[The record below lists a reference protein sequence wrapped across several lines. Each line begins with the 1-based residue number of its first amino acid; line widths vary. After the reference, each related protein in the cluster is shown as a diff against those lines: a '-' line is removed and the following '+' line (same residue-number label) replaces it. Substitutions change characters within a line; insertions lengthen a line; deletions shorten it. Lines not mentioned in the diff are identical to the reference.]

1 MTSGGGAEQQVDW
14 TARLEA
20 FRRAPGDVI
29 LSRPFPAPAPLHD
42 RVRCSVLE
50 PPAGALDA
58 GEGAGWESLALLA
71 LDTSEQAAWRAI
83 GGPKRR
89 GEWLLGRIA
98 AKDAV
103 RIHLMETRGLRIAP
117 REIRIGADGWG
128 RPAPSGDVLAAHG
141 VALSVSLSHTDGIA
155 MALAAE
161 PPCGAGID
169 VERLGRRRGD
179 YAEAAFTPAEIAL
192 IDADGPARRAERGL
206 RLWCSKEAVA
216 KALGRGLMG
225 NPMNLQALE
234 VDAGMTRI
242 GLGVA
247 GALARTF
254 PDLVGRPQTALVS
267 VEGDLV
273 VAVALGDYQPMP

>member
-1 MTSGGGAEQQVDW
+1 MTSDGGAQQREW
-14 TARLEA
+14 NARLEA
-20 FRRAPGDVI
+20 FQGAPRDVI
-29 LSRPFPAPAPLHD
+29 LSRPFPAPVPLHD

-58 GEGAGWESLALLA
+58 GGGAGWESLALLA
-71 LDTSEQAAWRAI
+71 LDPSEQAAWRAI

-103 RIHLMETRGLRIAP
+103 RMHLLLTRGLRIDP
-117 REIRIGADGWG
+117 REIPIAADGWG
-128 RPAPSGDVLAAHG
+128 RPAPGGEALTAHG

-169 VERLGRRRGD
+169 VERRGRRRGD

-192 IDADGPARRAERGL
+192 IDAAGPEQRAERGL

-225 NPMNLQALE
+225 NPMNLEAVQ
-234 VDAGMTRI
+234 VDPGMTRI

-267 VEGDLV
+267 VAGDLV

>member
-1 MTSGGGAEQQVDW
+1 MTADGGAEQRVDW
-14 TARLEA
+14 AARVEA
-20 FRRAPGDVI
+20 FRDAPRDVI
-29 LSRPFPAPAPLHD
+29 LSQPFPAPAPL
-42 RVRCSVLE
+42 RELVRCSVLE
-50 PPAGALDA
+50 PPPGALDA
-58 GEGAGWESLALLA
+58 GGGAGWESLALLA
-71 LDTSEQAAWRAI
+71 LDLSEQAAWRAI

-103 RIHLMETRGLRIAP
+103 RLHLLLTRGLRIAP
-117 REIRIGADGWG
+117 REIPIAADAWG
-128 RPAPSGDVLAAHG
+128 RPAPGGEALAAHG

-179 YAEAAFTPAEIAL
+179 YAEAAFTPEEIAL

-225 NPMNLQALE
+225 NPLNLEALD

-247 GALARTF
+247 GALARAF

-273 VAVALGDYQPMP
+273 VAVSLGDYQPMP

>member
-1 MTSGGGAEQQVDW
+1 MTSDGGAQQRVDW
-14 TARLEA
+14 SARLEA
-20 FRRAPGDVI
+20 FQSAPRDVI
-29 LSRPFPAPAPLHD
+29 LSQPFPVPVPLHD

-58 GEGAGWESLALLA
+58 GGGAGWESLALLA
-71 LDTSEQAAWRAI
+71 LDPSEQAAWRAI

-103 RIHLMETRGLRIAP
+103 RMHLLLTRGLRIDP
-117 REIRIGADGWG
+117 REIPIVADGWG
-128 RPAPSGDVLAAHG
+128 RPAPGGEALATHG

-169 VERLGRRRGD
+169 VERRGRRRGD

-192 IDADGPARRAERGL
+192 IDAEGPARRAERGL

-225 NPMNLQALE
+225 NPMNLVALQ

-247 GALARTF
+247 GALARAF
-254 PDLVGRPQTALVS
+254 PNLVGRPQTALVS

>member
-1 MTSGGGAEQQVDW
+1 MTSSGGTVERVDW
-14 TARLEA
+14 TARREA
-20 FRRAPGDVI
+20 FRRAPRDVI
-29 LSRPFPAPAPLHD
+29 LSEPFPAPPALRD

-50 PPAGALDA
+50 PAPGSLDA
-58 GEGAGWESLALLA
+58 EGGAGWEDLARLA
-71 LDTSEQAAWRAI
+71 LDASEEAAWRAI

-103 RIHLMETRGLRIAP
+103 RLHLHATRGLRIAP
-117 REIRIGADGWG
+117 HEIPIAADAWG
-128 RPAPSGDVLAAHG
+128 RPLPGGEVLAAHD

-155 MALAAE
+155 LAMAVE

-192 IDADGPARRAERGL
+192 IDADGPARRAERAL
-206 RLWCSKEAVA
+206 HLWCSKEAVA

-225 NPMNLQALE
+225 NPMNLEALE

-273 VAVALGDYQPMP
+273 VAVALCDYQPMP